1 LGVLASTA
9 RLRVMGDIT
18 MRFLSCKVPR
28 VSGSNSMGILAGRRK
43 LPLRH
48 IRLGKVNYHY
58 YKPVLQSLKTHSVRA
73 DLLMLLAALIWGGS
87 FVAQR
92 FSLATMGPF
101 AFTGVRFLLGA
112 VVVAGLSH
120 WLSPPAV
127 PSARNTRARA
137 LASLP
142 WAPGALLGVLVAV
155 SISAQQI
162 GLRYTKVANAGF
174 ISSMYV
180 VIVPLLSLLLG
191 QRLRLGLILGA
202 LCAATGLYYLSGE
215 HLTLAYGDAIE
226 LFGAAVIS
234 VQVMLYA
241 PFTRKHDPLQ
251 LALIQ
256 NLVCAVVCLLVG
268 AVLETTSLADL
279 RNSALTL
286 LYCGA
291 LSVGVG
297 YAIQAVAQRDAL
309 PSHAALIFSMEG
321 VFSALAA
328 WIIIGETLSWHAL
341 GGCALV
347 VLGCMLSQLMPG
359 RRPTPS

>member
-1 LGVLASTA
+1 
-9 RLRVMGDIT
+9 
-18 MRFLSCKVPR
+18 
-28 VSGSNSMGILAGRRK
+28 
-43 LPLRH
+43 
-48 IRLGKVNYHY
+48 
-58 YKPVLQSLKTHSVRA
+58 
-73 DLLMLLAALIWGGS
+73 MLLAALLWGGS

-92 FSLATMGPF
+92 LSLATMGPF

-112 VVVAGLSH
+112 VVVAGLSQ
-120 WLSPPAV
+120 WLKPA
-127 PSARNTRARA
+127 AARA
-137 LASLP
+137 ITLAALP

-155 SISAQQI
+155 SISAQQL

-180 VIVPLLSLLLG
+180 VIVPLASLLLG

-215 HLTLAYGDAIE
+215 HLTLAYGDAVE

-241 PFTRKHDPLQ
+241 PLTRRHDPLQ
-251 LALIQ
+251 LAMIQ
-256 NLVCAVVCLLVG
+256 NLVCAVACLLV
-268 AVLETTSLADL
+268 ATMVETTRLADV
-279 RNSALTL
+279 RNSALTI

-297 YAIQAVAQRDAL
+297 YAIQAVAQKDAL
-309 PSHAALIFSMEG
+309 PSHAAIIFSMEG
-321 VFSALAA
+321 VFSAVAA
-328 WIIIGETLSWHAL
+328 WLILGETLSWHAI

-347 VLGCMLSQLMPG
+347 VLGCVFSQLMPRAPAQHSG
-359 RRPTPS
+359 A